1 MKKRI
6 VSFLLALVM
15 AVSLLP
21 VSAFAANGAY
31 TVAEDT
37 TAQQGED
44 NSKVTVYFSLSD
56 NGKYKTGTSGK
67 TLAYVPVTVEYFDL
81 DDYGL
86 GQYTRADAGEQPTVL
101 HLFIKMLE
109 QEYLNGGKLT
119 ADSDALTVSG
129 AAGSM
134 FMTKFWGHD
143 QNLTYYVNHV
153 YPIMSGNTGATAD
166 WIILKDGDV
175 VDVAMFDDWSF
186 WSDAYAGFQYFM
198 DGDAPTHSYTATAGE
213 AKTITCKTAQ
223 TNMMSPSG
231 TQYNVCG
238 TQTVYYGKTLFA
250 SDAQSVTTDSSG
262 AASITFPEAGDWYV
276 WANGAKG
283 KSTNNVVSSPAYAAV
298 TVEAG
303 GVTTPKLT
311 LTTDKESVIWNEKVT
326 VTATNEKG
334 EPVVCNWTVNDPSV
348 MPYSAKN
355 PWDGQSSIAIKGTE
369 VKNALVLTATS
380 VDDPTLQGELQFNVL
395 PLAEVYAVFG
405 DGTKQPLTMKAETR
419 AVGNGTFNVIEIP
432 AAVDHILVRPAKG
445 YTIIDNSG
453 PATGTTLWTP
463 EYDSEGFCAVTRA
476 QGDLSK
482 TTFAPERVLF
492 TRGILPKYPESDWF
506 CNRIQV
512 EKKNVFLAWE
522 QDTDS
527 PIQEVKVENATLYT
541 PVQTAQNRFSMILD
555 RNAETAS
562 FLFNTE
568 AKKVYLTDEQYKA
581 EGAALEQKDGFYVLP
596 VNASEL
602 EASGLHSRRMEKTYY
617 VLAESTTGRK
627 LRFNVTVYQR
637 DNAMDTPTAV
647 EEYLCLASQYTN
659 NANNATGTYG
669 TMPERALAGFPQSG
683 TGMNMLVSLGNFGG
697 YIIYRFDQLITND
710 PNHPYGVDFVVR
722 GNNYGTNDF
731 SFYEPANVLVS
742 QDGKTWYTLAGSDH
756 YSNHAYWDYT
766 ITYTKSTGTST
777 VYGGASGTA
786 ADWTDSMGYSGTS
799 YLYPNKALYPL
810 FPWTAENDTSITVT
824 GTLLG
829 GKGTT
834 RNEIFDVA
842 VPKWGYADT
851 CYNGL
856 NPYTGAE
863 GGEVFDLDWAVDEN
877 GQPVKLD
884 WVKYVKVQTAS
895 NVDGGGIGEKST
907 EVSAIYKTDAAAA
920 PVGVTAAPASISING
935 QKLALKDGVDVYSA
949 VADTAVE
956 VAVDAPEGANVYIND
971 VYGKSAKF
979 DSLNH
984 RMVRVVVQEDEKEPV
999 IYYVN
1004 LKTQAQADEDAVADV
1019 IAKIDAIG
1027 TVTLDSKSA
1036 IDEARKAYDKLAAE
1050 QQAKVSNYAA
1060 LTAAETTYAKLVQDK
1075 ADQDAADAVI
1085 AKINAIG
1092 TVTLKSKKA
1101 IDAARKAYDKLTA
1114 AQQAKVSNYATLTAA
1129 EAAYAKLVTDKADQ
1143 DAADAVIAK
1152 INAIGVVS
1160 RAAKS
1165 RIDAARKAYDGLTDA
1180 QKALVPA
1187 SVVKTLTDAETAYS
1201 NLPPRHSSDDTADNT
1216 KPAQSSRTGDAGIAI
1231 YAAISLLSVT
1241 GGAWV
1246 IGKRR
1251 KH

>member
-1 MKKRI
+1 M
-6 VSFLLALVM
+6 
-15 AVSLLP
+15 
-21 VSAFAANGAY
+21 
-31 TVAEDT
+31 
-37 TAQQGED
+37 Q
-44 NSKVTVYFSLSD
+44 
-56 NGKYKTGTSGK
+56 
-67 TLAYVPVTVEYFDL
+67 
-81 DDYGL
+81 
-86 GQYTRADAGEQPTVL
+86 
-101 HLFIKMLE
+101 
-109 QEYLNGGKLT
+109 
-119 ADSDALTVSG
+119 
-129 AAGSM
+129 
-134 FMTKFWGHD
+134 
-143 QNLTYYVNHV
+143 
-153 YPIMSGNTGATAD
+153 
-166 WIILKDGDV
+166 
-175 VDVAMFDDWSF
+175 
-186 WSDAYAGFQYFM
+186 
-198 DGDAPTHSYTATAGE
+198 
-213 AKTITCKTAQ
+213 
-223 TNMMSPSG
+223 
-231 TQYNVCG
+231 
-238 TQTVYYGKTLFA
+238 
-250 SDAQSVTTDSSG
+250 
-262 AASITFPEAGDWYV
+262 
-276 WANGAKG
+276 
-283 KSTNNVVSSPAYAAV
+283 
-298 TVEAG
+298 
-303 GVTTPKLT
+303 
-311 LTTDKESVIWNEKVT
+311 
-326 VTATNEKG
+326 
-334 EPVVCNWTVNDPSV
+334 
-348 MPYSAKN
+348 
-355 PWDGQSSIAIKGTE
+355 
-369 VKNALVLTATS
+369 
-380 VDDPTLQGELQFNVL
+380 
-395 PLAEVYAVFG
+395 
-405 DGTKQPLTMKAETR
+405 
-419 AVGNGTFNVIEIP
+419 
-432 AAVDHILVRPAKG
+432 
-445 YTIIDNSG
+445 
-453 PATGTTLWTP
+453 
-463 EYDSEGFCAVTRA
+463 
-476 QGDLSK
+476 
-482 TTFAPERVLF
+482 
-492 TRGILPKYPESDWF
+492 
-506 CNRIQV
+506 
-512 EKKNVFLAWE
+512 
-522 QDTDS
+522 
-527 PIQEVKVENATLYT
+527 
-541 PVQTAQNRFSMILD
+541 
-555 RNAETAS
+555 TAS

-722 GNNYGTNDF
+722 GNNYGTNHF
-731 SFYEPANVLVS
+731 GFYEPANVLVS

-956 VAVDAPEGANVYIND
+956 VAVDAPENTNVYIND

-984 RMVRVVVQEDEKEPV
+984 RMVRVVVQEGEKEPV

-1027 TVTLDSKSA
+1027 EVTKDSGSSIK
-1036 IDEARKAYDKLAAE
+1036 
-1050 QQAKVSNYAA
+1050 
-1060 LTAAETTYAKLVQDK
+1060 
-1075 ADQDAADAVI
+1075 
-1085 AKINAIG
+1085 
-1092 TVTLKSKKA
+1092 
-1101 IDAARKAYDKLTA
+1101 AARKAYDAL
-1114 AQQAKVSNYATLTAA
+1114 S
-1129 EAAYAKLVTDKADQ
+1129 
-1143 DAADAVIAK
+1143 
-1152 INAIGVVS
+1152 
-1160 RAAKS
+1160 
-1165 RIDAARKAYDGLTDA
+1165 DA
-1180 QKALVPA
+1180 QKELVTNYQ
-1187 SVVKTLTDAETAYS
+1187 TLLDAEKSYKKLTR
-1201 NLPPRHSSDDTADNT
+1201 PTGGSSSSSTTDDKKNDGKDVKSGN
-1216 KPAQSSRTGDAGIAI
+1216 TGDAGITLYLGMGLVAVMAGAVI
-1231 YAAISLLSVT
+1231 VT
-1241 GGAWV
+1241 R
-1246 IGKRR
+1246 KR
-1251 KH
+1251 KEN